1 MNRTIPSLALA
12 LAATL
17 SASSA
22 FAADLTISGEIVEST
37 CTADIAGDVDVD
49 MGKMD
54 LQELTSNERIGR
66 RDLDV
71 TLSCPGSGAAQELAV
86 RFSGMANADGS
97 LALTAAS
104 TAVGVGYRIYDTSD
118 AQLHINTAPTRFV
131 SVPADGAEVLKH
143 SVWFSKTDAVAQAG
157 TANATAQMDIV
168 YK

>member
-1 MNRTIPSLALA
+1 MHPTVSILAIA

-17 SASSA
+17 SVSA
-22 FAADLTISGEIVEST
+22 HAADLTISGEIVEST

-54 LQELTSNERIGR
+54 LVELNANDRIGR

-71 TLSCPGSGAAQELAV
+71 TLACPGSGAAQELAV
-86 RFSGMANADGS
+86 RFSGVANTDGS

-104 TAVGVGYRIYDTSD
+104 SAVGVGYKIYDNADT
-118 AQLHINTAPTRFV
+118 QLRINTAPTRFV
-131 SVPADGAEVLKH
+131 NVPADGSEVLKH
-143 SVWFSKTDAVAQAG
+143 SVWFSKTEAAAQAG
-157 TANATAQMDIV
+157 TAHASAQMDIV

>member
-1 MNRTIPSLALA
+1 MNRITSSLVIA
-12 LAATL
+12 LAATV
-17 SASSA
+17 AAPAA

-54 LQELTSNERIGR
+54 LVELNANDRIGR

-71 TLSCPGSGAAQELAV
+71 TLACPGSGAAQELAV
-86 RFSGMANADGS
+86 RFSGVANTDGS

-104 TAVGVGYRIYDTSD
+104 SAVGVGYKIYDDAD
-118 AQLHINTAPTRFV
+118 AQLRINTAPTRFV
-131 SVPADGAEVLKH
+131 NVPADGSEVLKH
-143 SVWFSKTDAVAQAG
+143 SVWFCKTDAAAQAG